1 MNNVCYQIENIDK
14 LDSPSLIIFP
24 GRVKANIQ
32 TAIRMVVDVS
42 RLRPHVKTNK
52 SAEATQLML
61 DAGITKFK
69 CATIAE
75 AEMLGMIK
83 APDVVLAYQPLGPKL
98 YRFIELV
105 KKFPSTKY
113 SCLVDNISAAKE
125 QASAFMANGLE
136 TPVYIDLNVGMNRTG
151 IVPGESAIEL
161 CRFVSS
167 AKGKK
172 LAGLHA
178 YDGHIR
184 NKDFAMRKKECD
196 EAFATI
202 EKLKE
207 ELLKSGIS
215 IPTIIVGGSP
225 TFPIHAK

>member
-1 MNNVCYQIENIDK
+1 MVGNV
-14 LDSPSLIIFP
+14 
-24 GRVKANIQ
+24 GH
-32 TAIRMVVDVS
+32 
-42 RLRPHVKTNK
+42 LRPHVKTNK

-98 YRFIELV
+98 YRFIELI

-113 SCLVDNISAAKE
+113 SCLTDNISAAKE
-125 QASAFMANGLE
+125 QADAFAANDLE
-136 TPVYIDLNVGMNRTG
+136 VPVYVDLNVGMNRTG
-151 IVPGESAIEL
+151 IIPGEAAIEL

-167 AKGKK
+167 AKGIK

-184 NKDFAMRKKECD
+184 NRDFAHAHKRMR
-196 EAFATI
+196 
-202 EKLKE
+202 
-207 ELLKSGIS
+207 
-215 IPTIIVGGSP
+215 
-225 TFPIHAK
+225 